1 VDPAVSRRAN
11 ARRRLH
17 IVFLVRSFG
26 FPEGMAATNRVRL
39 LGRALIEQ
47 GADVSVVCTRVSE
60 RPGEVRN
67 RDPRGSRDGISY
79 LYTPGATV
87 RSDSFVVRR
96 LREAFGYARALF
108 ELARL
113 QRTSGLDCAYFADAP
128 ETLRPS
134 VWLLRHWLGVLKVPV
149 VTEFNE
155 LPGEIRWLPG
165 PLSRRLS
172 HLDGVRGAI
181 AISSWLS
188 EWTQTEAARLR
199 RRVPVI
205 EVPIVVDT
213 GEQDASPSADEPATF
228 VYSASQGF
236 TNALPFI
243 FRVMPH
249 VWHSHPDCRLTVTG
263 VQRDRAA
270 EIADEEGLRPA
281 LEDGR
286 VTITG
291 YVSRR
296 QLLEHY
302 HDATAL
308 LIPLFDDLYSR
319 ARFPSKMAEYLA
331 SGRPVVT
338 ADVGEV
344 ARYFRD
350 GETAYVAP
358 PDDVTAY
365 AAKIGEVLEDGA
377 RAARIGAAGRR
388 LAEQQFDYK
397 LQGPLLYAFLETI
410 ARQSAT

>member
-1 VDPAVSRRAN
+1 VSRRAP

-47 GADVSVVCTRVSE
+47 GAQVGVVCTRVSE
-60 RPGEVRN
+60 RPGDVRN
-67 RDPRGSRDGISY
+67 RDLRGSRDGIGY
-79 LYTPGATV
+79 LYTPGSTV
-87 RSDSFVVRR
+87 RSDSFVARR
-96 LREAFGYARALF
+96 LREALGYVRALF

-113 QRTSGLDCAYFADAP
+113 RHTAGLDCVYFADAP
-128 ETLRPS
+128 ETWRPS
-134 VWLLRHWLGVLKVPV
+134 VWLLRRWLGVLKVPV
-149 VTEFNE
+149 VAEFNE

-165 PLSRRLS
+165 RLSRRLS
-172 HLDGVRGAI
+172 HLDGVHGAI

-188 EWTQTEAARLR
+188 QWTQSEAARLH

-213 GEQDASPSADEPATF
+213 GEQDVSPSADGPATF

-249 VWHSHPDCRLTVTG
+249 VWRSHPGCRLTVTG
-263 VQRDRAA
+263 VQRDRAI
-270 EIADEEGLRPA
+270 EIVDEEGLRPA

-291 YVSRR
+291 YVSRER
-296 QLLEHY
+296 LLEQY
-302 HDATAL
+302 RGATAL

-331 SGRPVVT
+331 SARAVVT
-338 ADVGEV
+338 SDVGEV
-344 ARYFRD
+344 TRYFRD

-358 PDDVTAY
+358 PDDVAAY
-365 AAKIGEVLEDGA
+365 AAKLGEVLADGA

-388 LAEQQFDYK
+388 LAEEQFDYA
-397 LQGPLLYAFLETI
+397 LQGPPLYAFLETI
-410 ARQSAT
+410 ARRPAT